1 MSVTLTEAKREPEA
15 VGAKSTAMMQEEFA
29 ASEPLE
35 GQVVCGE
42 ERIRKSPAFKPIVVM
57 LKMLRL
63 EVPVLV
69 RVIVFAEEVLPTL
82 VLGNVSEVGLKLT
95 PGAVPVPLRG
105 MICGVPG
112 ASSATST
119 SPVIAPRAAGVNV
132 TVIVQVPFAA
142 SEPMVA
148 QVLLPEVVVNAKSDG
163 VPTDGLMV
171 TDEIVRDWLPVFV
184 RVTVTG
190 VDVVPVFTLPKGIA
204 VGEN

>member
-1 MSVTLTEAKREPEA
+1 
-15 VGAKSTAMMQEEFA
+15 MMQEEFA

-42 ERIRKSPAFKPIVVM
+42 ERIWKSTAFAPVVVM

-69 RVIVFAEEVLPTL
+69 RVTVCAADGAPPTL
-82 VLGNVSEVGLKLT
+82 VLGNVSVLGLRLT
-95 PGAVPVPLRG
+95 PGAVPVPLMG

-119 SPVIAPRAAGVNV
+119 SPVIAPRVAGVKV

>member
-1 MSVTLTEAKREPEA
+1 VPESATVCGLPAALSVTLTKPKREPEA
-15 VGAKSTAMMQEEFA
+15 VGAKSTAMMQEELA
-29 ASEPLE
+29 ASEPLD

-42 ERIRKSPAFKPIVVM
+42 ERIWKSPEFAPVVVM

-69 RVIVFAEEVLPTL
+69 RVTVCAADGAPPTL

-95 PGAVPVPLRG
+95 PGAVPVPLMR

-119 SPVIAPRAAGVNV
+119 SPLIEPRVAGVKV

-142 SEPMVA
+142 SEPMDA
-148 QVLLPEVVVNAKSDG
+148 QVLLPEVVVKAKSDG

-171 TDEIVRDWLPVFV
+171 TDEIVR
-184 RVTVTG
+184 
-190 VDVVPVFTLPKGIA
+190 A
-204 VGEN
+204 